1 MPEQGDLSFERQK
14 HILAQFQ
21 SGNTEIFSELYNFY
35 YEPILK
41 YMARRVGNVH
51 TAYDLTAEVFL
62 KAFDALKVFR
72 WQDVSLKSWIYRIA
86 NNKLKNYYR
95 DQRIIIHPFENVP
108 EACQG
113 IAHDALEEL
122 KEAEEVFEKADQSRK
137 VHEYVDRLKPQYRQA
152 VALRYS
158 AGLSYKE
165 IAEIMQITESALKS
179 LLHRAHKKLR
189 IMGISAT
196 LAIFILFLL
205 SYYL

>member
-1 MPEQGDLSFERQK
+1 MSENSDISFSRQR

-51 TAYDLTAEVFL
+51 IAYDLTSEVFL
-62 KAFDALKVFR
+62 KAFDALKTFR
-72 WQDVSLKSWIYRIA
+72 WQEVSLKSWLYRIA

-95 DQRIIIHPFENVP
+95 DQRVIIHPFENVP
-108 EACQG
+108 EEFHG
-113 IAHDALEEL
+113 IAHDALDEL
-122 KEAEEVFEKADQSRK
+122 REAEEVFERCEQSQK
-137 VHEYVDRLKPQYRQA
+137 VNEYVAKLKPQYQQA
-152 VALRYS
+152 VSLRYS

-165 IAEIMQITESALKS
+165 IAEAMQITDSAVKS

-189 IMGISAT
+189 VMGLSAT
-196 LAIFILFLL
+196 LIIFILFFL
-205 SYYL
+205 SYFL